1 MKPTGT
7 RYCIKTCSSENTQE
21 LETLL
26 NEMSAQGWEIYTM
39 HEVEGDDG
47 FNFNCIFARDAQ
59 EEPEED
65 DDFDELF
72 GYKTQMQKMIQ
83 LKMSLL
89 SFVLIFREKSKT
101 KGTESTKSAHLL
113 MKLPNISAR
122 NLTKKCPF
130 AWRSLQPLEKTSS
143 A

>member
-72 GYKTQMQKMIQ
+72 GYKTQMQKMI
-83 LKMSLL
+83 
-89 SFVLIFREKSKT
+89 
-101 KGTESTKSAHLL
+101 SAENEPFELCVDIQR
-113 MKLPNISAR
+113 KIKDKR
-122 NLTKKCPF
+122 NRIKIGR
-130 AWRSLQPLEKTSS
+130 AHV
-143 A
+143 